1 MYYSGQGV
9 PKDIELAFKWYR
21 KSAEQG
27 NADAQ
32 NKLGVMYEKGQGIL
46 KDDKEAVKWFRKSAK
61 QGNTEAS
68 KYLKITLRRQK
79 RKSILENLISKAKG
93 GDSNSQ
99 FKLGEMYFNGRG
111 VKRNPVESLKWY
123 TLAARQG
130 NIRADELIDVVQE
143 VIEKEKKSSEK

>member
-1 MYYSGQGV
+1 
-9 PKDIELAFKWYR
+9 
-21 KSAEQG
+21 
-27 NADAQ
+27 
-32 NKLGVMYEKGQGIL
+32 MYEKGQGVL

-68 KYLKITLRRQK
+68 INLKITLRRQK
-79 RKSILENLISKAKG
+79 RKSILENIISKVKG
-93 GDSNSQ
+93 GDSDSQ

-143 VIEKEKKSSEK
+143 VIEKEKK